1 MSDGE
6 DSDDDMLFMCGLDLG
21 EGFEDATE
29 DESCSIREPLPVKRV
44 EYASLTPEEF
54 EEQYFIPNKP
64 VILTKA
70 DKPKADELAARRAEI
85 EQALRSHA
93 AAMPEVLATSARKGS
108 GIAELRA
115 DLATLATDS

>member
-1 MSDGE
+1 MA
-6 DSDDDMLFMCGLDLG
+6 ML
-21 EGFEDATE
+21 
-29 DESCSIREPLPVKRV
+29 V
-44 EYASLTPEEF
+44 ETAVPYR
-54 EEQYFIPNKP
+54 

-70 DKPKADELAARRAEI
+70 DKPKAEELAARRAEI

-93 AAMPEVLATSARKGS
+93 AAMPEVLTTSARKGS